1 MCFFNNSESVIEIGG
16 KTFRN
21 EAAAISWLIS
31 EVKSIKAGN
40 IDKPIEFT
48 ANRTSIQE
56 SEILYSDMVDF
67 LISKGLSEEEAKEK
81 LSSFGL
87 NEDVIFFNEVDGVGS
102 QVIGVS
108 SILHGN
114 LTDILGNN
122 NLIGD
127 ESNDADLCT
136 VAGCLNQFIGSKS
149 NLVGYY
155 LSGNGNNVFLIGN
168 GGLSGKRNENNW
180 EQKYWQILFD
190 LGFIESTESP
200 LKVGVVKANTSGQI
214 GSNNISSDPE
224 EEQHPHI
231 YQYLVGLGNVSKG
244 RAIFGAGYQNIAIGR
259 DLLVLGTRNYIR
271 NIRGGY
277 SIGNTN
283 EAYSTESDP
292 DVAGIFQFG
301 LQLKNIAD
309 STFNIGIANNANHE
323 NVYLFGRE
331 ITSGGEYQWL
341 MGRRPAA
348 TNRTLFAIGDGGPTR
363 TGNAFVIYKNS
374 EGRAVQC
381 WINCNLDTEGYIHS
395 RGKMT
400 ADVAPTEPND
410 VVRKQELDALR
421 EEIIS
426 MLNNN

>member
-21 EAAAISWLIS
+21 ESAAIAWLIS

-48 ANRTSIQE
+48 ANRTSIKE
-56 SEILYSDMVDF
+56 SEVLYSDLVDF
-67 LISKGLSEEEAKEK
+67 LISKGLSEEEAIEK
-81 LSSFGL
+81 LRSFGITDDINL
-87 NEDVIFFNEVDGVGS
+87 YNEVDGFCS
-102 QVIGVS
+102 QVIGVAS
-108 SILHGN
+108 VLHGN
-114 LTDILGNN
+114 LTGILGNN
-122 NLIGD
+122 NLLGD
-127 ESNDADLCT
+127 ESNDANICT
-136 VAGCLNQFIGSKS
+136 VAGSGNRFIGSKS

-155 LSGNGNNVFLIGN
+155 LYGNGNNVFLIGN
-168 GGLSGKRNENNW
+168 GGFSEKRNEDKW
-180 EQKYWQILFD
+180 EQKYWQILYD
-190 LGFIESTESP
+190 LGFIESTES
-200 LKVGVVKANTSGQI
+200 LLEIGVVKANTSGQI

-224 EEQHPHI
+224 EEQHPHV

-309 STFNIGIANNANHE
+309 STFNIGISNNANHE

-341 MGRRPAA
+341 MGRRPAV
-348 TNRTLFAIGDGGPTR
+348 TNRTLFAIGDGGPDR
-363 TGNAFVIYKNS
+363 TSNAFVIYKDNN
-374 EGRAVQC
+374 GNATQG
-381 WINCNLDTEGYIHS
+381 WINYNLDTEGYIHS

-400 ADVAPTEPND
+400 ADAAPTNSND
-410 VVRKQELDALR
+410 VVRKKELDDLR

-426 MLNNN
+426 MLNN